1 MEKNMQGI
9 QPRSLSNQEL
19 IKYAAM
25 WLDKPEGMPIA
36 WQKEVL
42 RRLTVADPQDAYPY
56 PQAGQLDLFK

>member
-1 MEKNMQGI
+1 
-9 QPRSLSNQEL
+9 
-19 IKYAAM
+19 M

>member
-1 MEKNMQGI
+1 MQGI

-42 RRLTVADPQDAYPY
+42 RRLTAIDPQDAYPY
-56 PQAGQLDLFK
+56 PQAGQRDLFI

>member
-1 MEKNMQGI
+1 MQGI

-42 RRLTVADPQDAYPY
+42 RRLTVENPKDYQTDYKTDAK
-56 PQAGQLDLFK
+56 QHALF